1 MRQGTLFFV
10 EAFYLAGP
18 KFVARMTKGQ
28 LFKRALAALEAKS
41 KLKYCLH
48 MHVEVLYT
56 DARIL
61 YFVT

>member
-1 MRQGTLFFV
+1 MFFV
-10 EAFYLAGP
+10 EAFYLVGP
-18 KFVARMTKGQ
+18 EFVARMAERQ
-28 LFKRALAALEAKS
+28 LFKHVLATSEAKS

-48 MHVEVLYT
+48 THVEVLYT